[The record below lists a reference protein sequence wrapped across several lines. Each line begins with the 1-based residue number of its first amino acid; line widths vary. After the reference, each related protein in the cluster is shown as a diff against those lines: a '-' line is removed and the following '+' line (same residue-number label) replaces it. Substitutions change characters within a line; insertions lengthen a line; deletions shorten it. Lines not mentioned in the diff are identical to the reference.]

1 MPDISETLR
10 NMNDIFLST
19 VYVTYFTLEND
30 YVVQVFTALLLL
42 LFNLFNISW
51 YSRWNIRVGNLEA
64 FVCICLKKVSNF
76 SVVHISDHKTAV
88 THKISVVD
96 ARRESEKDR
105 GLVCITWREI

>member
-42 LFNLFNISW
+42 LFNLFNISFTADGT
-51 YSRWNIRVGNLEA
+51 YALEILKPS
-64 FVCICLKKVSNF
+64 FVFV
-76 SVVHISDHKTAV
+76 
-88 THKISVVD
+88 
-96 ARRESEKDR
+96 
-105 GLVCITWREI
+105 